1 MSQSRLIQMVVML
14 IATLALGSLASCGAA
29 GNGGNVVIPPFNMYW
44 SVAVADLNGDGR
56 LDIVASYSKMAGPP
70 PHPGVVAIFFQD
82 AANPGNFLPPVN
94 YDVGNDPVA
103 LAIGDLNGDGNLDI
117 VTANTIMNVDG
128 TGSSSVSVLLQ
139 DPTNP
144 GHFLAATSY
153 PTGFSPVAVAIG
165 DLNGD
170 GRPDL
175 AIADTTGI
183 SLLMQN
189 PAAPGTFLAVT
200 TIGVGN
206 GGTSAVAIADLNG
219 DGKADLVA
227 TASGVS
233 VYLQDPTSPGRFLS
247 PETYKAGEQPI
258 FIAIQDLNG
267 DGRPDLAVAN
277 YGTPDDG
284 STASLSVL
292 LQSTSGAGVF
302 LPATNYSTG
311 IRSSVVVAADL
322 NGDGKT
328 DIVVANSGD
337 LSGSSV
343 SVFLQDPLAPGTFQ
357 PATNYAGSGVI
368 CWVAVG
374 DMNGD
379 NKPDLVIVDSGIV
392 IRLQDPANPG
402 QFLPPVVIA
411 SQ

>member
-1 MSQSRLIQMVVML
+1 
-14 IATLALGSLASCGAA
+14 
-29 GNGGNVVIPPFNMYW
+29 
-44 SVAVADLNGDGR
+44 
-56 LDIVASYSKMAGPP
+56 
-70 PHPGVVAIFFQD
+70 
-82 AANPGNFLPPVN
+82 
-94 YDVGNDPVA
+94 
-103 LAIGDLNGDGNLDI
+103 
-117 VTANTIMNVDG
+117 
-128 TGSSSVSVLLQ
+128 LQ
-139 DPTNP
+139 DPANP
-144 GHFLAATSY
+144 GHFLFAVSY

-175 AIADTTGI
+175 AVADTTGI
-183 SLLMQN
+183 SLLIQN
-189 PAAPGTFLAVT
+189 PAAPGTFLAAT

-233 VYLQDPTSPGRFLS
+233 VYLQDPTLPGSFLG
-247 PETYKAGEQPI
+247 PANYAAGAQPI
-258 FIAIQDLNG
+258 FIAVQDLNG
-267 DGRPDLAVAN
+267 DGRPDLAIAN
-277 YGTPDDG
+277 LGTPEDG

-292 LQSTSGAGVF
+292 LQSPSGAGVF
-302 LPATNYSTG
+302 LPATNYTTG
-311 IRSSVVVAADL
+311 VRSDAVVAADL
-322 NGDGKT
+322 NGDGKA

-368 CWVAVG
+368 SWVAVG

-379 NKPDLVIVDSGIV
+379 NQPDLVIVDSGIV
-392 IRLQDPANPG
+392 IRRQDPANPG

>member
-1 MSQSRLIQMVVML
+1 MSQFRMIQMLFML
-14 IATLALGSLASCGAA
+14 IAVLALGGLASCGAGA
-29 GNGGNVVIPPFNMYW
+29 GGGPVGLPPFNMYW
-44 SVAVADLNGDGR
+44 SVAVADLNGDGK
-56 LDIVASYSKMAGPP
+56 LDIVGSYSKMAGPP
-70 PHPGVVAIFFQD
+70 PHPGVVAIYLQD
-82 AANPGNFLPPVN
+82 AAPPGNFLSPVN

-139 DPTNP
+139 DAGNP
-144 GHFLAATSY
+144 GRFLSAVNY
-153 PTGFSPVAVAIG
+153 PTGFSPVGVAIG
-165 DLNGD
+165 DLDGD

-175 AIADTTGI
+175 AVADTTGI

-189 PAAPGTFLAVT
+189 PAAPGTFLAAT
-200 TIGVGN
+200 TISVGN

-233 VYLQDPTSPGRFLS
+233 VYLQDPHSPGHFLS
-247 PETYKAGEQPI
+247 PASYAVGAQPI
-258 FIAIQDLNG
+258 FIAVQDLDG
-267 DGRPDLAVAN
+267 DSRPDLAIAN
-277 YGTPDDG
+277 LGTPEDG

-292 LQSTSGAGVF
+292 LQSPSGTGAF
-302 LPATNYSTG
+302 LPATNYTTG
-311 IRSSVVVAADL
+311 IRSYAVVAADL
-322 NGDGKT
+322 NGDGKA

-343 SVFLQDPLAPGTFQ
+343 SVFLQDPLSPGTFQ
-357 PATNYAGSGVI
+357 PAKNYAGSGVI
-368 CWVAVG
+368 TCVAVG

>member
-1 MSQSRLIQMVVML
+1 MSKFRLTQIVIML
-14 IATLALGSLASCGAA
+14 TATLALGSLASCGAA

-44 SVAVADLNGDGR
+44 SVAVADLNGGGR
-56 LDIVASYSKMAGPP
+56 LDIVASYSKIAGPP

-117 VTANTIMNVDG
+117 ATANTIMNVDG

-139 DPTNP
+139 DSGNP
-144 GHFLAATSY
+144 GRFLSAVNY

-165 DLNGD
+165 DLDGD

-175 AIADTTGI
+175 AVADTTGI

-189 PAAPGTFLAVT
+189 PAAPGTFLAAS
-200 TIGVGN
+200 TISVGN

-233 VYLQDPTSPGRFLS
+233 VYLQDPHSPGHLLS
-247 PETYKAGEQPI
+247 PASYAVGAQPI
-258 FIAIQDLNG
+258 FIAVQDLDG
-267 DGRPDLAVAN
+267 DSRTDLAIAN
-277 YGTPDDG
+277 LGTPEDG

-328 DIVVANSGD
+328 DIVVSNSGD

-357 PATNYAGSGVI
+357 PATNYAGSGVV

-392 IRLQDPANPG
+392 IRMQDPATPG

>member
-1 MSQSRLIQMVVML
+1 MSKFRLIQIVVML
-14 IATLALGSLASCGAA
+14 IATLALGSLASCGSA
-29 GNGGNVVIPPFNMYW
+29 GNGGNVVIPPFNSYS
-44 SVAVADLNGDGR
+44 SVAVADLNGDEK
-56 LDIVASYSKMAGPP
+56 LDIIACYSKVSGPP
-70 PHPGVVAIFFQD
+70 PHPGIVAIYLQD
-82 AANPGNFLPPVN
+82 AANPGTFLSPVN

-103 LAIGDLNGDGNLDI
+103 LAIGDLNGDGNPDI

-139 DPTNP
+139 DPANP
-144 GHFLAATSY
+144 GHFLGAASY

-165 DLNGD
+165 DLNDD
-170 GRPDL
+170 GKPDL
-175 AIADTTGI
+175 AVADTTGI

-189 PAAPGTFLAVT
+189 PVAPGTFLAAT

-206 GGTSAVAIADLNG
+206 DGTSAVAIADLNG

-233 VYLQDPTSPGRFLS
+233 VYLQDPTSPGSFLG
-247 PETYKAGEQPI
+247 PANYAAGAQSI
-258 FIAIQDLNG
+258 FIAVQDLDG
-267 DGRPDLAVAN
+267 DGRPDLAIAN
-277 YGTPDDG
+277 LGTIEDG

-292 LQSTSGAGVF
+292 LQSPSGAGVF
-302 LPATNYSTG
+302 LPATNYRTG
-311 IRSSVVVAADL
+311 IRSDAVVAADL
-322 NGDGKT
+322 NGDGKA

-368 CWVAVG
+368 SWVAVG